1 MKSFLKRIFVGF
13 MISLLG
19 FCNILFLGFIIFI
32 FTTIHTIDTA
42 WGAIA
47 CFACA
52 LFLLMSSILFIY
64 LTGLIPQEISN
75 KCKVE
80 GVKNEE

>member
-1 MKSFLKRIFVGF
+1 MKTFFKRIFVGF
-13 MISLLG
+13 MLSLLG
-19 FCNILFLGFIIFI
+19 FCNILYLGFIVFV

-42 WGAIA
+42 WAAIG

-52 LFLLMSSILFIY
+52 LMLLPSCLLFIY
-64 LTGLIPQEISN
+64 LTGLIPNEIDN

-80 GVKNEE
+80 EKSNE